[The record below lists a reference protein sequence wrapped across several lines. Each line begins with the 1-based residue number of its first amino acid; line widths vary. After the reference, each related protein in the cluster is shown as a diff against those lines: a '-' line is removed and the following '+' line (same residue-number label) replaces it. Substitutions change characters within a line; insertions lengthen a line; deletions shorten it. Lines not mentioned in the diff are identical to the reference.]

1 MRPLFKTLEAV
12 AIGTSQYYGDL
23 NLTPLIARPDM
34 LPTCPTYKSLDEAL
48 SEGTIVISEV
58 SETGSVPNL
67 YADNSGDDPVLILDG
82 EELVGA
88 KQNRIANVTMLL
100 PAQTKTIIPVS
111 CVEAG
116 RWSYRRRHFSSA
128 GHTHFL
134 SGRAGK
140 AASVSA
146 SLKRQMSRQGD
157 QRQVWS
163 DIHRVM
169 SGLKVRSSTAS
180 IHQAYH
186 ARADQ
191 LIDYQQAFVVAPDQV
206 GIIYGLHGVVH
217 GLDLFGSP
225 EIFKRA
231 FPKLIRGA
239 ALQAS
244 GGSSVSETDQHQLA
258 SFWTAVMRTNH
269 DQYRAVGLGNEYRI
283 ASPGLSG
290 SALIVDDRLVHLYA
304 FPSR

>member
-1 MRPLFKTLEAV
+1 MKTLFRTLEAV
-12 AIGTSQYYGDL
+12 AVGTSQYYGDL

-34 LPTCPTYKSLDEAL
+34 PTCPPYKSLDEAL
-48 SEGTIVISEV
+48 SDGTIVISEM
-58 SETGSVPNL
+58 SEAGSVPNL
-67 YADNSGDDPVLILDG
+67 LADNSGDEPVLILDG

-100 PAQTKTIIPVS
+100 AAQTKTIIPVS

-134 SGRAGK
+134 SGRARK

-146 SLKRQMSRQGD
+146 SLKRQQSRESD
-157 QRQVWS
+157 QHQVWS
-163 DIHRVM
+163 DIDEVM
-169 SGLKVRSSTAS
+169 SGLKVWSSTAS

-191 LIDYQQAFVVAPDQV
+191 LRDYQHAFAVAPDQV
-206 GIIYGLHGVVH
+206 GIIYGLHGEVH
-217 GLDLFGSP
+217 GLDLLGSP
-225 EIFKRA
+225 EIFERA

-244 GGSSVSETDQHQLA
+244 AGPSGIDVDRDQLV

-269 DQYRAVGLGNEYRI
+269 DRYRAVGLGEEHRI
-283 ASPGLSG
+283 ANPGLSG

-304 FPSR
+304 FPAQ